1 MGDSVFRIVLDNSDA
16 VAAMEKAVKG
26 AQDYEQVVNKANEA
40 AEKGAKKLAKNWE
53 AAFKAEADYHKFTTN
68 ATKDRYEKTLQE
80 VQAQEKLVAGLKAAQ
95 GQFKGMAEDHQKYT
109 AQLKQYGFEQQ
120 ANELAKL
127 TGQLSAF
134 STEKEKE
141 IILDRQRL
149 KLKKSLAQSSVLAS
163 SEGKELAAQNAQT
176 KELIASEMKLHTIR
190 AQSNDDVLANTIAAT
205 NAQHQL
211 NEKLQVATAAVKAQ
225 SSVQI
230 KLAEARARDTD
241 EIRAAILETNELNE
255 KNRQATK
262 ILTTQEKV
270 LKDLRASLGKGVSL
284 RVGDDALKDFAKL
297 QTLAKKFYD
306 TNDGEMKELVSK
318 FKHLSA
324 EMESAFKSG
333 KGTSDYQAQLQV
345 LTKEME
351 KLSVKSAKTALGLDK
366 VGKEAIG
373 AAGGL
378 SKLEKRT
385 RSTST
390 AFTKLNLT
398 ASISRSIF
406 DGLGRHISVY
416 GANMLGV
423 AAVTYGATRAVREAI
438 TTYVEFTDK
447 LQRASAVMGASI
459 AQTADMGSHA
469 RDLAKTTIF
478 TAVET
483 AEALVQLGMSG
494 LNTVESMEALE
505 PTLQIA
511 SIGALDF
518 GTAADIATNIMHGF
532 ALGAED
538 ITRIV
543 DVMAVAITSSNATM
557 QQMGNTISYVAP
569 VASSFG
575 ISLEA
580 VAASAEVLH
589 NSGIKASRAGTG
601 LRRTFL
607 KLYNPTAA
615 GADALE
621 RLGVSALDMY
631 GNTRPVIDVLEELS
645 TAVDAGKGSIID
657 LAEIV
662 GVRASSAFISLV
674 KSAKT
679 GAVSVG
685 EFEEGLSKLSAETGA
700 TVSELRKLYEAN
712 LDAAGAAAKMQDV
725 IEDTLGAD
733 WKKLISAANELGI
746 GLVEAFGDDIREGIQ
761 GLTETLLELTEHTGD
776 IRDLAVAV
784 MEAAEAFDLFAGAK
798 VGADF
803 GAGLID
809 WVSAVAEVGASL
821 IGLDK
826 ASEAIGGLEED
837 TGKLGTAIKLV
848 KVTAEGGMG
857 TGTMIAATEL
867 LKLGTTKLVEALGL
881 RQQKQDELRDSAA
894 VVSSSEIAA
903 NTALLQ
909 VTEEIAASEAAL
921 IELRKEASEAGG
933 KIEGYTDQ
941 IAELEALQKHFQ
953 GLNQGTNA
961 YKAQLEDVASKLE
974 GVNNQ
979 LDFAIHNRNSLNEQ
993 ATNAINN
1000 LSIAEVQKELETLLE
1015 MQRAGPEAI
1024 VRMQEEMAKA
1034 SERIGMDAAMV
1045 KYQSEI
1051 DAAQDRQAA
1060 LTGLISDT
1068 RAELNRLSAAGAE
1081 ATNAVNEAGVAM
1093 VSGLQNAVIE
1103 IGVAFSKFDMEKL
1116 VSDMPRSELKGLES
1130 GFRGVR
1136 EEYEKLSKA
1145 GLEEADI
1152 YASMSAGSKELVDRM
1167 KEEKGL
1173 LDQVISQ
1180 LGKKPAASKRAAK
1193 ATKDHA
1199 AEIAKLNDA
1208 MLELTSP
1215 EVDLTPQQELTAV
1228 TAEYHDIMAELLPL
1242 VEQVNAA
1249 QRGSEAQYS
1258 RIASL
1263 QSDLNDVRGEQKTLL
1278 ADINAAEETQQKRIV
1293 DLSKKYSKSIKA
1305 QSDYNDQVAELKE
1318 LMVAMPEHTQV
1329 WMASLQELNDELSD
1343 APVSAFTE
1351 QLMEFGQAFEK
1362 LDEASA
1368 QWLDNFSDTMT
1379 DFIID
1384 GEADFEGFFKGIQ
1397 RDLTKMSVQKMIF
1410 DVGAVL
1416 DTATGGDLFGGLT
1429 DMMASD
1435 QQKDLKVQNLQ
1446 LTTQEQMLA
1455 QLKRI
1460 SGEKGSGGLDSIAGN
1475 IADKF
1480 IKYSTT
1486 AGGVSELFSTSTAA
1500 EMATVSADFVKA
1512 TDTLVDAG
1520 ASMEQAAM
1528 LAEQTAE
1535 FGQAGLSSTLSAM
1548 GTVGGGTGA
1557 SVGGFLETLLGTAS
1571 AATGGGGLLG
1581 NLSTLSSAA
1590 SGLYTAVTGNSLL
1603 GSVLGSVG
1611 IGSGAAG
1618 AAAGGAGA
1626 LLGGASSTGAVGVA
1640 ATTSGGL
1647 GLGSMGGLASF
1658 APMVGP
1664 AIAIAGVLFS
1674 MFGGD
1679 DDETSWTRTKSRLGE
1694 AEGMAALGG
1703 AANVLDRVLNQDE
1716 ETGGFGIERVA
1727 YGTSAGSFAMGLHN
1741 SKLTEEAAGA
1751 VADMVLLIGEV
1762 EQQILNTHVDNLDQF
1777 RADVMMEPVTIKFR
1791 DEDWQENLQ
1800 QTLTERMTAIATAI
1814 DAEFGSVMS
1823 TTTGGLEDLAGT
1835 YAMVSA
1841 VFADFDADAG
1851 IFAEGLG
1858 LFEGEGLDTFMGVAE
1873 HFGAFA
1879 EEGEGLANT
1888 LGRVYSNILGFAD
1901 SLDLAGQSLYTVD
1914 LTLEELVASANGLV
1928 EAAGGVEELSALNTY
1943 YFENFLTAEEQ
1954 RAKKIEI
1961 STAALT
1967 KLNDQMGF
1975 TGTAAITSKA
1985 QLRSVVEGLDLTTE
1999 AGQQL
2004 YVQLVGTMA
2013 PAVLELE
2020 GLMNSTAEGVQ
2031 TTTTALDSFVD
2042 VLGNIGVAA
2051 AGGDMDGFSR
2061 QWFQEL
2067 GGGFQALTTDMNSY
2081 YDLVFSEEEK
2091 SRQAMDKAQVVIDAF
2106 NSELRELGYSSVSS
2120 SASLRRVVESLDL
2133 STVSG
2138 RDLFTRIMA
2147 DLVPAVQSL
2156 NEELDGLMDK
2166 FEVLQEI
2173 AYALDIPDPGSNS
2186 SITGLQEFF
2195 AKTGDD
2201 ALVAGLEAI
2210 NGALEEFAEAEAVK
2224 DLQEVFGGDLPQN
2237 MGEFAMALDSVDTAT
2252 AAGMDTFKDMIS
2264 ALPELQGHWA
2274 DLIAEIESNIEVLD
2288 EMIGGFQELSSSIS
2302 SSLSGLTGAA
2312 AKLASSAENLWDT
2325 VRDSSLGYQE
2335 RLDAATSLHDQI
2347 MDNYNDEKAAIE
2359 SSHTENLDRIK
2370 DTYNEEKTRYDAIV
2384 NALKDLKRYTDG
2396 LLLGDLTPLD
2406 PGKQLDE
2413 AARQFNDILRAAQG
2427 GDADAMEAL
2436 QAASTAYLEAA
2447 REVFASGPDYVAIFD
2462 QVMTALNTIDNPME
2476 DPKFAYDA
2484 AIAASTAS
2492 MDSALAALKERTAT
2506 QLDELKGIVDEIL
2519 MQLEKEKAEEEARL
2533 ERLLASFDHIRDT
2546 LRDAFLRAGD
2556 NVIDALLDS
2565 SQDLPTEQ
2573 KDLLNAVV
2581 VAMKD
2586 VNRII
2591 TEMEGKTIQE
2601 LIDSGSDLDA
2611 IRLASLNF
2619 LSLFELMK
2627 SSMPEQAGL
2636 LQEVADGIW
2645 DVAGQLGITPEE
2657 VGVSSGL
2664 EEADQGT
2671 KEAAGI
2677 EGLIAET
2684 VAMTALLTENNV
2696 NQGLSTAAVVST
2708 VPLLEELSTSAQQ
2721 TETHLSELQTKTAG
2735 DMGEALQLLTVI
2747 STGIE
2752 GIVSGS
2758 GSVTQALTDQGILLT
2773 VAMTELKA
2781 SNDSI
2786 IASLSGMDENVVVL
2800 VDKMEQQQ
2808 AQQQEQ
2814 FSAMEARAERDASMT
2829 QATMVA
2835 VGQEISGAVRTS
2847 GSEVVSAVNQGS
2859 GVQAEV
2865 ANSVDGVSGQL
2876 SAVSTKLGGLADQ
2889 NRQILNQLSN
2899 SKTGKK

>member
-26 AQDYEQVVNKANEA
+26 AQDYEQVVNKANET
-40 AEKGAKKLAKNWE
+40 AENGAKKLAKNWE
-53 AAFKAEADYHKFTTN
+53 AAFKAEAEYSKFTSN
-68 ATKDRYEKTLQE
+68 ATKDRYESALKE
-80 VQAQEKLVAGLKAAQ
+80 VSAQEKLVKGLKTAQ
-95 GQFKGMAEDHQKYT
+95 GQFKGMAKDHQKYT
-109 AQLKQYGFEQQ
+109 DQLKRYGFEQQ
-120 ANELAKL
+120 ANDLAKL

-134 STEKEKE
+134 SDEKEKDL
-141 IILDRQRL
+141 ILDRQRL
-149 KLKKSLAQSSVLAS
+149 KLKQSLAQVRVLGS
-163 SEGKELAAQNAQT
+163 DEGKALAAQNAQT

-190 AQSNDDVLANTIAAT
+190 AQGSDEVLKNTIAAT
-205 NAQHQL
+205 SAQHEL
-211 NEKLQVATAAVKAQ
+211 NEKLQVATAAIKAQ
-225 SSVQI
+225 SSVHI

-241 EIRAAILETNELNE
+241 EIRAAIRETNELNE
-255 KNRQATK
+255 KNLQATK
-262 ILTTQEKV
+262 ILTAQERV
-270 LKDLRASLGKGVSL
+270 MKDLRDSLGKKVSL

-306 TNDGEMKELVSK
+306 TNDGGMKELVSK

-324 EMESAFKSG
+324 EMTSAFKSG

-351 KLSVKSAKTALGLDK
+351 KLSVTSAKTALGLDK
-366 VGKEAIG
+366 VGKEAKG
-373 AAGGL
+373 AAGDLGRL
-378 SKLEKRT
+378 DKQT
-385 RSTST
+385 RASTT
-390 AFTKLNLT
+390 AFNKLNLA
-398 ASISRSIF
+398 ASVSRSIF

-416 GANMLGV
+416 GSGMLGV
-423 AAVTYGATRAVREAI
+423 AAITYGATRAVREAI
-438 TTYVEFTDK
+438 TAYVEFTDK
-447 LQRASAVMGASI
+447 LQRASAVMGATI
-459 AQTADMGSHA
+459 AQTAAMGSHA

-478 TAVET
+478 TATET
-483 AEALVQLGMSG
+483 AEALVQLGMAG
-494 LNTVESMEALE
+494 LDSVQSMEALE

-532 ALGAED
+532 GLGAED
-538 ITRIV
+538 VTRIV

-575 ISLEA
+575 VSLEA

-607 KLYNPTAA
+607 KLFSPTAA
-615 GADALE
+615 GASALE
-621 RLGVSALDMY
+621 KLGVSALDLQ
-631 GNTRPVIDVLEELS
+631 GNTRPVIDILEDLS
-645 TAVDAGKGSIID
+645 AAVDAGKGSIID

-662 GVRASSAFISLV
+662 GVRASSAFIALV

-679 GAVSVG
+679 GTVSVG
-685 EFEEGLSKLSAETGA
+685 EFEEGLGKLAGETGA

-712 LDAAGAAAKMQDV
+712 LDAAGSAAKMQDV

-733 WKKLISAANELGI
+733 WKKLISALNELGI
-746 GLVEAFGDDIREGIQ
+746 GFVEAFGDDIRAGIQ
-761 GLTETLLELTEHTGD
+761 GLTEDLLGLTEHTGA
-776 IRDLAVAV
+776 IHELATAV
-784 MEAAEAFDLFAGAK
+784 MEGVNSFGLLAGAR
-798 VGADF
+798 
-803 GAGLID
+803 AGSELGSSLID
-809 WVSAVAEVGASL
+809 MASGVAEFGASL
-821 IGLDK
+821 AGLDTDK
-826 ASEAIGGLEED
+826 VSKNLNDLEED

-857 TGTMIAATEL
+857 TGVMLAATEL
-867 LKLGTTKLVEALGL
+867 LKLGTSKLVDALDL
-881 RQQKQDELRDSAA
+881 RQKKQEELRDSAEG
-894 VVSSSEIAA
+894 VSSAEVAA
-903 NTALLQ
+903 NTARLQ
-909 VTEEIAASEAAL
+909 AVEDIAAAEEGL
-921 IELRKEASEAGG
+921 LELRQKASEAGS
-933 KIEGYTDQ
+933 KVEEYTNQ
-941 IAELEALQKHFQ
+941 IKELEALQKHFQ
-953 GLNQGTNA
+953 GLDKGTEA
-961 YKAQLEDVASKLE
+961 YGAKLE
-974 GVNNQ
+974 AVATQLTEVNNQ
-979 LDFAIHNRNSLNEQ
+979 LEFAVRNRDALTEQ
-993 ATNAINN
+993 VSGALEG
-1000 LSIAEVQKELETLLE
+1000 LSVAKLQEELESLLE
-1015 MQRAGPEAI
+1015 MQRKGPEAI
-1024 VRMQEEMAKA
+1024 AAMQTEMAEA
-1034 SERIGMDAAMV
+1034 AHRIGIDSAIV
-1045 KYQSEI
+1045 NYQADI
-1051 DAAQDRQAA
+1051 DEAKAKQAA
-1060 LTGLISDT
+1060 LTTEIDET
-1068 RAELNRLSAAGAE
+1068 RAELLRLADAGHDAANAIAEGGA
-1081 ATNAVNEAGVAM
+1081 AL
-1093 VSGLQNAVIE
+1093 VSGLQTAVTE
-1103 IGVAFSKFDMEKL
+1103 IGVAFGKFDMKKL
-1116 VSDMPRSELKGLES
+1116 VADMPRDELKELEG

-1136 EEYEKLSKA
+1136 TEYEELAKA
-1145 GLEEADI
+1145 GLAEADI
-1152 YASMSAGSKELVDRM
+1152 YAGMSAGSKELVTRM
-1167 KEEKGL
+1167 QEEKGL
-1173 LDQVISQ
+1173 LGQVISQ
-1180 LGKKPAASKRAAK
+1180 LGKKPAASRRATK

-1208 MLELTSP
+1208 MMELAGP
-1215 EVDLTPQQELTAV
+1215 DVDLTPQQELTAV
-1228 TAEYHDIMAELLPL
+1228 TTEYHDIMAELLPL

-1249 QRGSEAQYS
+1249 QKGTEAQYA
-1258 RIASL
+1258 RIAGL
-1263 QSDLNDVRGEQKTLL
+1263 QRDLNDVRGEQKKLL
-1278 ADINAAEETQQKRIV
+1278 GDINAAEEKQQKRIV

-1305 QSDYNDQVAELKE
+1305 QSDYNEQVAELKE
-1318 LMVAMPEHTQV
+1318 LMVAMPEHTQT
-1329 WMASLQELNDELSD
+1329 WMASLQELNDELSA

-1351 QLMEFGQAFEK
+1351 QLMEFGKAFEK

-1429 DMMASD
+1429 DMMATD

-1455 QLKRI
+1455 QLKQI
-1460 SGEKGSGGLDSIAGN
+1460 SGDQGSGGLGSLAGN

-1480 IKYSTT
+1480 ATYSKT
-1486 AGGVSELFSTSTAA
+1486 AGGAAELFSTSNAA
-1500 EMATVSADFVKA
+1500 EMASVSANFVKA

-1528 LAEQTAE
+1528 LAGQTAE
-1535 FGQAGLSSTLSAM
+1535 FGQDGLAATLGAL
-1548 GTVGGGTGA
+1548 GTVGAGTGA
-1557 SVGGFLETLLGTAS
+1557 GTGAGGLLETLLGTAS
-1571 AATGGGGLLG
+1571 AVTGGGGLLG
-1581 NLSTLSSAA
+1581 SLSTLSSAA
-1590 SGLYTAVTGNSLL
+1590 SGLYSIVTGGGSLL
-1603 GSVLGSVG
+1603 GSALGAVG
-1611 IGSGAAG
+1611 IGGGGAAAAGVAGAAG
-1618 AAAGGAGA
+1618 TAAAGAGA
-1626 LLGGASSTGAVGVA
+1626 A
-1640 ATTSGGL
+1640 GGL
-1647 GLGSMGGLASF
+1647 GLGAMGGLASL

-1664 AIAIAGVLFS
+1664 AIAIASTLFS

-1679 DDETSWTRTKSRLGE
+1679 NDETAWTRTKSRLGD
-1694 AEGMAALGG
+1694 AEGMARLGG
-1703 AANVLDRVLNQDE
+1703 SANVLDRALNQDE
-1716 ETGGFGIERVA
+1716 ETGGVGIERVA

-1751 VADMVLLIGEV
+1751 VADMVLVIGEV

-1777 RADVMMEPVTIKFR
+1777 RADVMMEPVTLKFR

-1800 QTLTERMTAIATAI
+1800 QTLTDRMTAIATAI
-1814 DAEFGSVMS
+1814 DAEFGSVMA
-1823 TTTGGLEDLAGT
+1823 TTEGNLENLAGT

-1841 VFADFDADAG
+1841 VFADFEGDAG

-1873 HFGAFA
+1873 HFGTFA

-1888 LGRVYSNILGFAD
+1888 LGRVYTNILGFTD

-1914 LTLEELVASANGLV
+1914 LTLDELVASANGLV
-1928 EAAGGVEELSALNTY
+1928 EAAGGVEELNALNTY

-1975 TGTAAITSKA
+1975 TGDAAITSKS

-1999 AGQQL
+1999 AGQAL

-2013 PAVLELE
+2013 PAVLEFE

-2031 TTTTALDSFVD
+2031 TTTTALESFAD
-2042 VLGNIGVAA
+2042 ILGNIGVSAA
-2051 AGGDMDGFSR
+2051 GGGDMDGFSR

-2067 GGGFQALTTDMNSY
+2067 GGGFQALIPSMNSY

-2091 SRQAMDKAQVVIDAF
+2091 RRHAMDKAQVVIDAF
-2106 NSELRELGYSSVSS
+2106 NSELNALGYNSVSS

-2133 STVSG
+2133 TTVAG
-2138 RDLFTRIMA
+2138 RDLFARIMT
-2147 DLVPAVQSL
+2147 DLVPSVQSL

-2166 FEVLQEI
+2166 FDVLQEI

-2186 SITGLQEFF
+2186 SVTGLQEFF
-2195 AKTGDD
+2195 AKTGDE

-2210 NGALEEFAEAEAVK
+2210 NGALAEFAEAEAVK

-2237 MGEFAMALDSVDTAT
+2237 MGEFAMALNNVDTAT

-2264 ALPELQGHWA
+2264 ALPDLQGHWA
-2274 DLIAEIESNIEVLD
+2274 NLIAEIESNIQVLD
-2288 EMIGGFQELSSSIS
+2288 EAIDGFKSLSSSIS
-2302 SSLSGLTGAA
+2302 SSLSGLSGAA
-2312 AKLASSAENLWDT
+2312 AKLASASEDLWAT
-2325 VRDSSLGYQE
+2325 VRNANLSYQE
-2335 RLDAATSLHDQI
+2335 RLDAASSLHDQI

-2359 SSHTENLDRIK
+2359 SSHTQNLDRIK
-2370 DTYNEEKTRYDAIV
+2370 ETYNEEKSRYDAIV

-2406 PGKQLDE
+2406 PGEQLDE

-2427 GDADAMEAL
+2427 GDADAMAGL

-2462 QVMTALNTIDNPME
+2462 RVMSALNTIENPME
-2476 DPKFAYDA
+2476 DPKVAYDA

-2492 MDSALAALKERTAT
+2492 MDSALAGLKEKTAA
-2506 QLDELKGIVDEIL
+2506 QLDELKGVVDEIL
-2519 MQLEKEKAEEEARL
+2519 VQLEKEKAEEEARL

-2565 SQDLPTEQ
+2565 SKDLPTEQ

-2627 SSMPEQAGL
+2627 SSMPEQAEL

-2664 EEADQGT
+2664 EEADKGT
-2671 KEAAGI
+2671 SEATGI

-2708 VPLLEELSTSAQQ
+2708 VPLLEELSTSALQ
-2721 TETHLSELQTKTAG
+2721 TGATLTELQTKTAG
-2735 DMGEALQLLTVI
+2735 DMGEALQLLTTI

-2758 GSVTQALTDQGILLT
+2758 GSVTQALADQGILLT
-2773 VAMTELKA
+2773 AAMAELTA
-2781 SNDSI
+2781 SNDSVI
-2786 IASLSGMDENVVVL
+2786 VSLSGIDENVVAL
-2800 VDKMEQQQ
+2800 VDKMEQRQ

-2847 GSEVVSAVNQGS
+2847 GSEVVSAVTQGS
-2859 GVQAEV
+2859 SVQAEV

-2876 SAVSTKLGGLADQ
+2876 ATVSTKLGGLADQ
-2889 NRQILNQLSN
+2889 NRQILNQLNN